1 MTSITTVTTLVSG
14 AYTFYCIHPFIPYR
28 FLWTTVAVPMLNY
41 MTISRTPVEKE
52 LELEFYEIVKESHD
66 PETGVT
72 TRYLI
77 LKKEEPFTIIN
88 LEYDPNEPVWL

>member
-1 MTSITTVTTLVSG
+1 
-14 AYTFYCIHPFIPYR
+14 
-28 FLWTTVAVPMLNY
+28 MLNY
-41 MTISRTPVEKE
+41 MTISRTPDHEQMEK
-52 LELEFYEIVKESHD
+52 ELEFYEIVKESHD

>member
-1 MTSITTVTTLVSG
+1 M
-14 AYTFYCIHPFIPYR
+14 
-28 FLWTTVAVPMLNY
+28 
-41 MTISRTPVEKE
+41 EK
-52 LELEFYEIVKESHD
+52 ELEFYEIVKESHD